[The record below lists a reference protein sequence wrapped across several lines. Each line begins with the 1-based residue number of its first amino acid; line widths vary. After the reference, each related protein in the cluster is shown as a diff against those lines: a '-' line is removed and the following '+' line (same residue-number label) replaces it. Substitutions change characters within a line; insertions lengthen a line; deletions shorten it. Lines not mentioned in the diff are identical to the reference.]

1 MSLLSVEDLSVHF
14 QSRNGITKA
23 VRNLSFVLDYGET
36 LAIVGE
42 SGSGKSVASYSLLDL
57 IPKPPGKIEAGKA
70 IFNGSDL
77 LTLETLDLQ
86 KIRGN
91 EIAIIFQDP
100 MSSLNPYLTIG
111 EQLIEP
117 IVYHKKKSRR
127 EAKGLALSMLT
138 EVGLNGPDNK
148 FNCFPHEL
156 SGGMQQRAMIAMA
169 LITKPKLLICDEPT
183 TALDVT
189 TQAQIIRLI
198 QKIQK
203 KYKIAVVF
211 ISHDLG
217 VVAGI
222 ADKIIVMKD
231 GEAVESGITN
241 DIFYNPKTQYTKK
254 LLSSIP
260 RGEKREKNY
269 TSKKVLL
276 EVNNLVKYYPVNQDT
291 FSWQTFKLFSAKNT
305 EKRYVKAVDDVS
317 FDIKRGEIFGVVG
330 ESGCG
335 KSSLGKTI
343 LQLTSLDEGQIYF
356 SDKNLVNLPSSEKIS
371 MRKHM
376 QMIFQDPYSSLNP
389 RMTVFDT
396 LAEPLLYHSLATST
410 NIQKHVLS
418 LIDDIGLPR
427 ISAKK
432 YPHEFS
438 GGQRQRIAIGR
449 AIATKPEFI
458 IADEPVSALDVTVQA
473 QILELIL
480 NLTEKHNMTMMF
492 ISHDLS
498 VVRYLADRIAVMQ
511 HGKIV
516 ELNTTS
522 EIFSSASEKYTE
534 ELLGAIP
541 LADPKEEK
549 KRQNTI
555 MSDR

>member
-1 MSLLSVEDLSVHF
+1 MFFFQAED
-14 QSRNGITKA
+14 GI
-23 VRNLSFVLDYGET
+23 RVL
-36 LAIVGE
+36 IVTG
-42 SGSGKSVASYSLLDL
+42 VQTCAL
-57 IPKPPGKIEAGKA
+57 
-70 IFNGSDL
+70 
-77 LTLETLDLQ
+77 
-86 KIRGN
+86 
-91 EIAIIFQDP
+91 
-100 MSSLNPYLTIG
+100 
-111 EQLIEP
+111 P
-117 IVYHKKKSRR
+117 ISKV
-127 EAKGLALSMLT
+127 LALSMLT

-356 SDKNLVNLPSSEKIS
+356 SDKNLVNLPLSEKIS

-522 EIFSSASEKYTE
+522 EIFSSDRKSTRLNSSHDQISYAVFCLKKKQFWRTKRTYAASF
-534 ELLGAIP
+534 
-541 LADPKEEK
+541 
-549 KRQNTI
+549 
-555 MSDR
+555 

>member
-1 MSLLSVEDLSVHF
+1 MSLLSVEDLTVHF
-14 QSRNGITKA
+14 HSRNGIIKA

-117 IVYHKKKSRR
+117 IIYHKKKSRR

-138 EVGLNGPDNK
+138 EVGLNGSDNK
-148 FNCFPHEL
+148 FDCFPHEL

-169 LITKPKLLICDEPT
+169 LITQPKLLICDEPT

-198 QKIQK
+198 HKIQK
-203 KYKIAVVF
+203 KYEIAVIF

-231 GEAVESGITN
+231 GEAIETGITN
-241 DIFYNPKTQYTKK
+241 DIFYNPKTKYTKK

-260 RGEKREKNY
+260 RGEKGEKNS

-276 EVNNLVKYYPVNQDT
+276 RVDNLVKHYPVNQDT
-291 FSWQTFKLFSAKNT
+291 FSWQSFKLLSAKNI
-305 EKRYVKAVDDVS
+305 EKRYIKAVDGVS

-343 LQLTSLDEGQIYF
+343 L
-356 SDKNLVNLPSSEKIS
+356 
-371 MRKHM
+371 
-376 QMIFQDPYSSLNP
+376 
-389 RMTVFDT
+389 
-396 LAEPLLYHSLATST
+396 
-410 NIQKHVLS
+410 
-418 LIDDIGLPR
+418 
-427 ISAKK
+427 
-432 YPHEFS
+432 
-438 GGQRQRIAIGR
+438 
-449 AIATKPEFI
+449 
-458 IADEPVSALDVTVQA
+458 
-473 QILELIL
+473 
-480 NLTEKHNMTMMF
+480 
-492 ISHDLS
+492 
-498 VVRYLADRIAVMQ
+498 
-511 HGKIV
+511 
-516 ELNTTS
+516 
-522 EIFSSASEKYTE
+522 
-534 ELLGAIP
+534 
-541 LADPKEEK
+541 
-549 KRQNTI
+549 
-555 MSDR
+555 

>member
-1 MSLLSVEDLSVHF
+1 
-14 QSRNGITKA
+14 
-23 VRNLSFVLDYGET
+23 
-36 LAIVGE
+36 
-42 SGSGKSVASYSLLDL
+42 
-57 IPKPPGKIEAGKA
+57 
-70 IFNGSDL
+70 
-77 LTLETLDLQ
+77 
-86 KIRGN
+86 
-91 EIAIIFQDP
+91 
-100 MSSLNPYLTIG
+100 
-111 EQLIEP
+111 
-117 IVYHKKKSRR
+117 
-127 EAKGLALSMLT
+127 
-138 EVGLNGPDNK
+138 
-148 FNCFPHEL
+148 
-156 SGGMQQRAMIAMA
+156 
-169 LITKPKLLICDEPT
+169 
-183 TALDVT
+183 
-189 TQAQIIRLI
+189 
-198 QKIQK
+198 
-203 KYKIAVVF
+203 
-211 ISHDLG
+211 
-217 VVAGI
+217 
-222 ADKIIVMKD
+222 MKD
-231 GEAVESGITN
+231 GEAIETGITN
-241 DIFYNPKTQYTKK
+241 DIFYNPKTKYTKK

-260 RGEKREKNY
+260 RGEKGEKNS

-276 EVNNLVKYYPVNQDT
+276 RVDNLVKHYPVNQDT

-305 EKRYVKAVDDVS
+305 EKRYIKAVDGVS

-335 KSSLGKTI
+335 KSSLGKII
-343 LQLTSLDEGQIYF
+343 LQLTSLDKGQIYF

-516 ELNTTS
+516 ELNKTS
-522 EIFSSASEKYTE
+522 KIFSSASEKYTK

-555 MSDR
+555 MSGR

>member
-1 MSLLSVEDLSVHF
+1 MSLLLVEGLTVNFH
-14 QSRNGITKA
+14 SRNGIIKA
-23 VRNLSFVLDYGET
+23 VNNLSFALDYGET

-77 LTLETLDLQ
+77 LTLKLGDLQ

-117 IVYHKKKSRR
+117 IIYHKKKSRT
-127 EAKGLALSMLT
+127 EAKRLALSILN
-138 EVGLNGPDNK
+138 EVGLNGPENN
-148 FNCFPHEL
+148 FYCFPHEL

-203 KYKIAVVF
+203 KYKIAIIF

-231 GEAVESGITN
+231 GEAIETGITY
-241 DIFYNPKTQYTKK
+241 DIFYRPKTQYTKK

-260 RGEKREKNY
+260 RGEKEKKTS
-269 TSKKVLL
+269 TSKDVLL
-276 EVNNLVKYYPVNQDT
+276 RVNNLVKHYPVNQNK
-291 FSWQTFKLFSAKNT
+291 FSWQTFKLFNTKNSR
-305 EKRYVKAVDDVS
+305 KKYIKAVDGVS
-317 FDIKRGEIFGVVG
+317 FNIKRGEIFGIVG
-330 ESGCG
+330 ESGSG

-343 LQLTSLDEGQIYF
+343 LQLTSLNGGQIYF
-356 SDKNLVNLPSSEKIS
+356 SDKNLVNLRSSEKIS

-396 LAEPLLYHSLATST
+396 LAEPLLYHSLASSS
-410 NIQKHVLS
+410 NIQKHVFN

-427 ISAKK
+427 VSAKK

-498 VVRYLADRIAVMQ
+498 VVRYLADRIAVMR

-516 ELNTTS
+516 ELNETS
-522 EIFSSASEKYTE
+522 KIFSSAQEKYTK

-541 LADPKEEK
+541 LADPKKEK
-549 KRQNTI
+549 ERQNTI
-555 MSDR
+555 MGIK